1 MTLPRGRPHA
11 FVAGLQLFAPQSATS
26 FATVHGRHTRLT
38 QRGLPATFVQSVST
52 MQPSH
57 AFEAGLQRLAVA
69 LVHEV
74 SVHVH
79 VAVAPTTSQAGCA
92 MVVHAPRSVVV
103 QMAQVCD
110 VVLQAGVAPMQFA
123 ALTHPTH

>member
-1 MTLPRGRPHA
+1 MHWR
-11 FVAGLQLFAPQSATS
+11 APETFEQSA
-26 FATVHGRHTRLT
+26 G
-38 QRGLPATFVQSVST
+38 P
-52 MQPSH
+52 MQPSQ
-57 AFEAGLQRLAVA
+57 AFEPKLQRLAVA
-69 LVHEV
+69 LVQDV